1 MILYTK
7 TVCPKCM
14 LVKSELNVAG
24 LEGKYEIIN
33 IDKDEQAKE
42 KIINAGFMSVPI
54 LEINGEMLHDLAEI
68 TAMIGEMTQ

>member
-54 LEINGEMLHDLAEI
+54 L
-68 TAMIGEMTQ
+68 